1 MMVAQD
7 RLTLY
12 LLLSIILVVL
22 LFPFYWMALT
32 AGFPPLAVFGK
43 TKPNIQNEANRDLD

>member
-32 AGFPPLAVFGK
+32 AGFPASRRFRR
-43 TKPNIQNEANRDLD
+43 NEAKYSKRSQSRS